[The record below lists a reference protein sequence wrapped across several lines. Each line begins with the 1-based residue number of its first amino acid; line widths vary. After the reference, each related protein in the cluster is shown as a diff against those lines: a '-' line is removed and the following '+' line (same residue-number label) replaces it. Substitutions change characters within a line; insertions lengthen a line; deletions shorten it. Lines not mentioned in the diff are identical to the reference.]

1 MSATKKKRMS
11 LRGMVKL
18 ASWTIFGTLGCL
30 AISLAYNW
38 ISFREMGGEALRQG
52 MISATVLP
60 IILAGPLFFYL
71 TTKLR
76 ELAIANHKL
85 ALLAATDSLTACLN
99 RGAFSARVDGW
110 LMTGDEANSAQNGAL
125 LVIDADHFKK
135 INDSHGHDQGDE
147 ALKIIANAIQASVRS
162 GDLVGRLGGE
172 EFGVFLPGATPESA
186 QDVAER
192 VRHNVGST
200 SFQPKGKSVP
210 LSVSVGCAT
219 FVKPV
224 DFSELFRV
232 ADERL
237 YCAKNAGRN
246 RVLTAHLAAHGQTP
260 ALVPALH

>member
-1 MSATKKKRMS
+1 MKRQKKRMS
-11 LRGMVKL
+11 LRGKLKL
-18 ASWTIFGTLGCL
+18 ASWTFFGTLGCL
-30 AISLAYNW
+30 GISLFYNW
-38 ISFREMGGEALRQG
+38 AMFRHLGEEALRQAL
-52 MISATVLP
+52 ISATVLP
-60 IILAGPLFFYL
+60 VILAGPLFFYL
-71 TTKLR
+71 TKKLR

-85 ALLAATDSLTACLN
+85 AILAATDSLTACLN

-110 LMTGDEANSAQNGAL
+110 LAAPAEAGPDRGAL
-125 LVIDADHFKK
+125 LVVDADHFKK
-135 INDSHGHDQGDE
+135 INDRHGHDQGDQ

-192 VRHNVGST
+192 VRFSVGST
-200 SFQPKGKSVP
+200 AFQPNGKAAP

-246 RVLTAHLAAHGQTP
+246 RVLMAHVGHNEAPTLA
-260 ALVPALH
+260 PALH

>member
-1 MSATKKKRMS
+1 MSAKPKRIS
-11 LRGMVKL
+11 LRGKL
-18 ASWTIFGTLGCL
+18 KIAGWTFLGTSGCTV
-30 AISLAYNW
+30 ISLLYNW
-38 ISFREMGGEALRQG
+38 VAFRDLGGEALRQSL
-52 MISATVLP
+52 ISATVLP
-60 IILAGPLFFYL
+60 IILAGPLFLYL
-71 TTKLR
+71 TTKRR
-76 ELAIANHKL
+76 ELEIANLKL
-85 ALLAATDSLTACLN
+85 AMLAATDSLTACLN

-110 LMTGDEANSAQNGAL
+110 LAAPEDVGPGRGAL

-147 ALKIIANAIQASVRS
+147 ALKIIADAIQASVRS

-186 QDVAER
+186 HDVAER
-192 VRHNVGST
+192 VRLSVGST
-200 SFQPKGKSVP
+200 AFQPNGKTAT

-246 RVLTAHLAAHGQTP
+246 RVLMAHVGYDEALTLA
-260 ALVPALH
+260 PALH